1 MYRISSLESQLRLC
15 QEKLAESHHKH
26 EEVRS
31 HDRSRYEEK
40 IAALKQALGT
50 ELENK
55 TQKINELEQKVS
67 ELQRCLE
74 KALKQPEI
82 KVDTPNTPEGSP
94 ARRRR
99 YRKRDEDMITRQAE
113 EARSVFSPTHS
124 LRSPDGRRQKSA
136 SFTDL
141 TTLEKDEEKRSEKE
155 SEVQR
160 SFDATTATSSQR
172 PSRERITITEM
183 VAESL
188 MNPTSMA
195 VIRKEL
201 KADSLTPKIQRK
213 FHKKSS
219 PSSLPV
225 VNNALHNTS
234 PLARRSTGESPKASP
249 RRSSVAGSNGK

>member
-1 MYRISSLESQLRLC
+1 M
-15 QEKLAESHHKH
+15 
-26 EEVRS
+26 
-31 HDRSRYEEK
+31 
-40 IAALKQALGT
+40 
-50 ELENK
+50 
-55 TQKINELEQKVS
+55 
-67 ELQRCLE
+67 
-74 KALKQPEI
+74 I
-82 KVDTPNTPEGSP
+82 K
-94 ARRRR
+94 
-99 YRKRDEDMITRQAE
+99 RQVE

-124 LRSPDGRRQKSA
+124 LSSPDGRRQKSA

-155 SEVQR
+155 SEIQR
-160 SFDATTATSSQR
+160 SLDATTATSSQR

-225 VNNALHNTS
+225 VKQHNTS
-234 PLARRSTGESPKASP
+234 PLARGSTGESPKVSP

>member
-1 MYRISSLESQLRLC
+1 MRLC

-31 HDRSRYEEK
+31 HDRSRFEEK
-40 IAALKQALGT
+40 MATLKQAHGT

-55 TQKINELEQKVS
+55 MQKINELEQKVL

-82 KVDTPNTPEGSP
+82 KVDHPNTPEGSP
-94 ARRRR
+94 ARKRR
-99 YRKRDEDMITRQAE
+99 YRKREEKQTE

-124 LRSPDGRRQKSA
+124 LSSPDGRRQKSA

-160 SFDATTATSSQR
+160 SLDATKTTSPQR

-188 MNPTSMA
+188 KNPSTMA

-201 KADSLTPKIQRK
+201 KADSLTPKIHRK

-219 PSSLPV
+219 PTTCTFPA
-225 VNNALHNTS
+225 VNNALPNTS
-234 PLARRSTGESPKASP
+234 PLARGSTGESPKVSP
-249 RRSSVAGSNGK
+249 RRSSVAGTNGK